1 MTLLDLLKVGIFVC
15 GHTPERF
22 KGFGGWGG
30 LKDILDYT
38 LFFLLTCIIEHM
50 VIISAPAPNVP
61 SYI

>member
-1 MTLLDLLKVGIFVC
+1 MTLLDLLKVGIFVR

-22 KGFGGWGG
+22 QGFGGGVG
-30 LKDILDYT
+30 LKNILDRT

-50 VIISAPAPNVP
+50 VILSAPASDVP

>member
-1 MTLLDLLKVGIFVC
+1 MTLLDLLKVGIFVP

-22 KGFGGWGG
+22 QGFGGVG
-30 LKDILDYT
+30 LRNISDYT

-50 VIISAPAPNVP
+50 VIINAPASDVP

>member
-1 MTLLDLLKVGIFVC
+1 MTLLDLLKVGIFVR

-22 KGFGGWGG
+22 QGFGGGG
-30 LKDILDYT
+30 LKNILDYT

-50 VIISAPAPNVP
+50 VIISAPASDVP